1 MNIRFPLKGAAFDF
15 DQIAMCLLFQQGN
28 VIKGAEAA

>member
-1 MNIRFPLKGAAFDF
+1 MNIRFPLIGAAFEF

-28 VIKGAEAA
+28 VINGAEAI